1 MYFKRP
7 ISSSSGYLR
16 ACLFAFSLI
25 LLCNISHAQEI
36 SRLPVQF
43 GLFFNG
49 YSIINPA
56 SCGAKSD
63 VEVQAGRQQNSGIR
77 KGIATTYFS
86 GAFRIQNV
94 RTSNFSVM
102 GLSFINDKE
111 GEYLKRSSAYFIY
124 AWHTKLSTNVSISAG
139 INAGIYSYTV
149 SGTNANVA
157 GSATAFDGSAG
168 LWLYAKQFYAG
179 ISVNQIPN
187 SELTPLYE
195 ETTKLVRHYN
205 ITGGYVLNV
214 HQNVTVTPSFLLRSS
229 SAFPVD
235 LDAAVMVSLKQIF
248 TVGINY
254 RYHKSLVSIIGLEK
268 LKFGNETL
276 TAMFSYA
283 VPVGKIAANI
293 QPYELTLNYGHHRK
307 SKKKTKM

>member
-1 MYFKRP
+1 MHFIRP
-7 ISSSSGYLR
+7 ITSPLNRSR
-16 ACLFAFSLI
+16 AYFFAFILTLI
-25 LLCNISHAQEI
+25 CGVGCAQEI

-56 SCGAKSD
+56 SCGANKE
-63 VEVQAGRQQNSGIR
+63 VEIQAGRQQNSGAR

-86 GAFRIQNV
+86 GAFRIQNFK
-94 RTSNFSVM
+94 TNNFSVM

-124 AWHTKLSTNVSISAG
+124 AWHTKLSTNISMSAG

-168 LWLYAKQFYAG
+168 LWLYAKQFYTG
-179 ISVNQIPN
+179 ISFNQIPN
-187 SELTPLYE
+187 GELTPVYE
-195 ETTKLVRHYN
+195 EVTKLVRHCN

-214 HQNVTVTPSFLLRSS
+214 HRNVIVTPSFLLRYSPS
-229 SAFPVD
+229 FPVD
-235 LDAAVMVSLKQIF
+235 LDGAVMVSLKQIF
-248 TVGINY
+248 SLGVNY
-254 RYHKSLVSIIGLEK
+254 RYHKSLVSIIGLEE
-268 LKFGNETL
+268 LKVGNETL
-276 TAMFSYA
+276 KAMFSYA
-283 VPVGKIAANI
+283 VPIGKIAQNV
-293 QPYELTLNYGHHRK
+293 QPYELTLNYAHHRK
-307 SKKKTKM
+307 SKRKTK